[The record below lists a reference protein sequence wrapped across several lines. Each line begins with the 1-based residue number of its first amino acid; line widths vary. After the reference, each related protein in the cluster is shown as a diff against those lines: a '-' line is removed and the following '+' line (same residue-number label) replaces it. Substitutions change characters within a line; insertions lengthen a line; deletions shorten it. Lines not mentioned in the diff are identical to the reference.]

1 MTGERRGVGCH
12 GRAKGSKAA
21 RVVPRASMVE
31 AAGSRRRAAGIRV
44 EGTHGPTKGSRVT
57 EIGEGGG
64 IPVVVVC
71 GGTRSELST
80 GAS

>member
-1 MTGERRGVGCH
+1 MTGERRGVVRH
-12 GRAKGSKAA
+12 GRAKGSKAD
-21 RVVPRASMVE
+21 RVVQRASIVE

-57 EIGEGGG
+57 EMGEGGE

-71 GGTRSELST
+71 GGTRSELIT